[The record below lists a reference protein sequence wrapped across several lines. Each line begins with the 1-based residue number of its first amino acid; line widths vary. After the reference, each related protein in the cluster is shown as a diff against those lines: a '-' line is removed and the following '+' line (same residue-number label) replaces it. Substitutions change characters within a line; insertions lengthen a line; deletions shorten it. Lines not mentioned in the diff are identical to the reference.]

1 MQSIEKYLGLRTV
14 IDKENPQ
21 DENILAD
28 PWSAFNLPAGR

>member
-21 DENILAD
+21 DENILAHH
-28 PWSAFNLPAGR
+28 WSAFNLPISR